1 MSILV
6 ENVSKKFGTTYAL
19 KNVNLEISSG
29 SLTALVGP
37 SGSGKSTLLRIIAGF
52 ETPEEGRVWL
62 FGNDATKQTIENRE
76 IGFVFQNYALF
87 PNLTV
92 FENIAFG
99 LKIKKLST
107 KDTTDRVR
115 ELLELIQLE
124 NFSETYPYQLSGGQR
139 QRVALAR
146 AMAIE
151 PKLLL
156 LDEPFGALDPKVRK
170 DLRNWLKTLHGQVPL
185 TTLLVTHDQQEAME
199 VADQLVV
206 FNQGQVAQ
214 FGTPKEIYDSPANNF
229 IMNFIGQANK
239 IHSDTPEQKKAV
251 LEQENEKLLTE
262 DSKENFTLYTRPH
275 GYYLLEKS
283 TEISPKKGVDVEI
296 KKIVYGES
304 LVKMDLLFTDNNEI
318 FKYQLSRKSFEKL
331 VERTIINPTVEETA
345 FSNES
350 LFLMKSEKK
359 SLDNVIEKFLKK
371 KFLLV
376 KRI

>member
-1 MSILV
+1 MSILI

-19 KNVNLEISSG
+19 KNVNLEITSG

-52 ETPEEGRVWL
+52 ENADDGRVWL

-87 PNLTV
+87 PTLTV
-92 FENIAFG
+92 WENIAFG
-99 LKIKKLST
+99 LKIKKVST
-107 KDTTDRVR
+107 KRITERVK

-124 NFSETYPYQLSGGQR
+124 SFAESYPYQLSGGQR

-170 DLRNWLKTLHGQVPL
+170 DLRNWLKQLHSQVPL

-206 FNQGQVAQ
+206 FSNGKVEQ
-214 FGTPKEIYDSPANNF
+214 FGTPKEIYDSPATDF
-229 IMNFIGQANK
+229 IMNFIGQSNK
-239 IHSDTPEQKKAV
+239 ISTTNNVIKTFFT
-251 LEQENEKLLTE
+251 NESQVFSMKREST
-262 DSKENFTLYTRPH
+262 TRSH
-275 GYYLLEKS
+275 GYYL
-283 TEISPKKGVDVEI
+283 TKKPLNQMSDQSVSNTVEVKI
-296 KKIVYGES
+296 KKIIYGES
-304 LVKMDLLFTDNNEI
+304 LVKLDLFILETQEI
-318 FKYQLSRKSFEKL
+318 FKYQTSRKVFEKL
-331 VERTIINPTVEETA
+331 VAEN
-345 FSNES
+345 S
-350 LFLMKSEKK
+350 LLPQAISVNQQVTNFVTNTFVLTKK
-359 SLDNVIEKFLKK
+359 E
-371 KFLLV
+371 
-376 KRI
+376 

>member
-1 MSILV
+1 MSILI

-19 KNVNLEISSG
+19 KNVNLEINPG

-52 ETPEEGRVWL
+52 ENSDTGRVWL
-62 FGNDATKQTIENRE
+62 FGNDATKQTIEQRE

-92 FENIAFG
+92 WENIAFG
-99 LKIKKLST
+99 LKIKKVAQKNIT
-107 KDTTDRVR
+107 ERVK

-124 NFSETYPYQLSGGQR
+124 NFSDSYPYQLSGGQR

-170 DLRNWLKTLHGQVPL
+170 DLRNWLKELHNQIPL

-199 VADQLVV
+199 IADQLVV
-206 FNQGQVAQ
+206 FNHGQVAQ

-229 IMNFIGQANK
+229 VMNFVGQSNK
-239 IHSDTPEQKKAV
+239 ISKVEDLMTKNEEILNSDQ
-251 LEQENEKLLTE
+251 
-262 DSKENFTLYTRPH
+262 SFYSRPH
-275 GYYLLEKS
+275 GYFLVKENFH
-283 TEISPKKGVDVEI
+283 SPANPKTKGLHVEI
-296 KKIVYGES
+296 KKIIYGES
-304 LVKMDLLFTDNNEI
+304 LVKFELLLLKTNEV
-318 FKYQLSRKSFEKL
+318 FKYQMSRKNFEKL
-331 VERTIINPTVEETA
+331 VEKTNEIKQSSNINDLI
-345 FSNES
+345 NS
-350 LFLMKSEKK
+350 LT
-359 SLDNVIEKFLKK
+359 NK
-371 KFLLV
+371 KFILL
-376 KRI
+376 KREIV

>member
-1 MSILV
+1 MSILI
-6 ENVSKKFGTTYAL
+6 ENVSKKFANTYAL

-52 ETPEEGRVWL
+52 ENADQGRVWL

-92 FENIAFG
+92 WENIAFG
-99 LKIKKLST
+99 LKLKKVST
-107 KDTTDRVR
+107 KRINERVK

-124 NFSETYPYQLSGGQR
+124 NFSDNYPHQLSGGQR

-170 DLRNWLKTLHGQVPL
+170 DLRNWLKELHSQVPL

-206 FNQGQVAQ
+206 FSNGKVEQ
-214 FGTPKEIYDSPANNF
+214 FGTPKEIYDSPATEF
-229 IMNFIGQANK
+229 IMNFIGQSNK
-239 IHSDTPEQKKAV
+239 VSTQRKNVEEFFKQNSQKFS
-251 LEQENEKLLTE
+251 NTSNYLL
-262 DSKENFTLYTRPH
+262 RPH
-275 GYYLLEKS
+275 GYYLTKQSSNNLSSSNVKNSLEV
-283 TEISPKKGVDVEI
+283 TI

-304 LVKMDLLFTDNNEI
+304 LVKLDLLILETDQI
-318 FKYQLSRKSFEKL
+318 FKYQTSRKNFENL
-331 VERTIINPTVEETA
+331 LT
-345 FSNES
+345 
-350 LFLMKSEKK
+350 LQMSEKMTYK
-359 SLDNVIEKFLKK
+359 LPDLLLNFSENKFILQKK
-371 KFLLV
+371 E
-376 KRI
+376 

>member
-1 MSILV
+1 MSILI

-19 KNVNLEISSG
+19 KNVNLEIASG

-52 ETPEEGRVWL
+52 ENIDEGRVWL
-62 FGNDATKQTIENRE
+62 FGKDATKQTIENRE

-92 FENIAFG
+92 WENIAFG
-99 LKIKKLST
+99 LKLKKVSP
-107 KDTTDRVR
+107 KRIQERVK

-124 NFSETYPYQLSGGQR
+124 SFAENYPYQLSGGQR

-146 AMAIE
+146 AIAIE

-170 DLRNWLKTLHGQVPL
+170 DLRNWLKQLHSQIPL

-206 FNQGQVAQ
+206 FSNGKVEQ
-214 FGTPKEIYDSPANNF
+214 FGTPKEIYDSPATEF

-239 IHSDTPEQKKAV
+239 IDTNADFLTAFFNNGVLTYENQTVKTLLTRLHGYTFNYQNSFDSINPQKEQKV
-251 LEQENEKLLTE
+251 VIEK
-262 DSKENFTLYTRPH
+262 
-275 GYYLLEKS
+275 
-283 TEISPKKGVDVEI
+283 II
-296 KKIVYGES
+296 YGET
-304 LVKMDLLFTDNNEI
+304 LIKLDLKLISTGQI
-318 FKYQLSRKSFEKL
+318 LKYQLSRKNFEKL
-331 VERTIINPTVEETA
+331 
-345 FSNES
+345 FSNKDTEQVNISTENVFS
-350 LFLMKSEKK
+350 LT
-359 SLDNVIEKFLKK
+359 
-371 KFLLV
+371 
-376 KRI
+376 KRD

>member
-1 MSILV
+1 MSILI

-19 KNVNLEISSG
+19 KNVNLEIGSG

-52 ETPEEGRVWL
+52 ENPDNGRVWL
-62 FGNDATKQTIENRE
+62 FGNDATRQTIENRE

-92 FENIAFG
+92 WGNIAFG
-99 LKIKKLST
+99 LKIKKVST
-107 KDTTDRVR
+107 KRITERVK

-124 NFSETYPYQLSGGQR
+124 SFADVYPHQLSGGQR

-146 AMAIE
+146 AIAIE

-170 DLRNWLKTLHGQVPL
+170 DLRNWLKQLHSQVPL

-206 FNQGQVAQ
+206 FSNGKVEQ
-214 FGTPKEIYDSPANNF
+214 FGTPKEIYDSPATEF
-229 IMNFIGQANK
+229 IMNFIGQSNK
-239 IHSDTPEQKKAV
+239 ISTKS
-251 LEQENEKLLTE
+251 
-262 DSKENFTLYTRPH
+262 SKIQNFFKTNSQTFSNSVDYAIRPH
-275 GYYLLEKS
+275 GYYLTEES
-283 TEISPKKGVDVEI
+283 TTSPKTTLKENQLIVEI

-304 LVKMDLLFTDNNEI
+304 LVKLDLLVLETQQI
-318 FKYQLSRKSFEKL
+318 FKYQTSRKLFEKL
-331 VERTIINPTVEETA
+331 IAQEVTAGLSTET
-345 FSNES
+345 
-350 LFLMKSEKK
+350 K
-359 SLDNVIEKFLKK
+359 SLSDKQFILTRKD
-371 KFLLV
+371 
-376 KRI
+376 

>member
-1 MSILV
+1 MSILI
-6 ENVSKKFGTTYAL
+6 ENVSKKFGNAYAL
-19 KNVNLEISSG
+19 KNVNLEITSG

-52 ETPEEGRVWL
+52 ENPDNGRVWL

-92 FENIAFG
+92 WENIAFG
-99 LKIKKLST
+99 LKIKKVST
-107 KDTTDRVR
+107 KRIAERVK

-124 NFSETYPYQLSGGQR
+124 SFAEAYPYQLSGGQR

-170 DLRNWLKTLHGQVPL
+170 DLRNWLKELHSQVPL

-206 FNQGQVAQ
+206 FSTGKVEQ
-214 FGTPKEIYDSPANNF
+214 FGTPKEIYDSPATEF
-229 IMNFIGQANK
+229 IMNFIGQSNK
-239 IHSDTPEQKKAV
+239 IMTENQTVKNFFTTDSNLITNQK
-251 LEQENEKLLTE
+251 
-262 DSKENFTLYTRPH
+262 DSVIRPH
-275 GYYLLEKS
+275 GYYLVKKASTDKNNQTNFNSLE
-283 TEISPKKGVDVEI
+283 VEI
-296 KKIVYGES
+296 KKVVYGES
-304 LVKMDLLFTDNNEI
+304 LVKLELLILETQQI
-318 FKYQLSRKSFEKL
+318 FKYQTSRKNFEKL
-331 VERTIINPTVEETA
+331 VTQNSISIESVPINEQLTNFVQST
-345 FSNES
+345 FV
-350 LFLMKSEKK
+350 LTKK
-359 SLDNVIEKFLKK
+359 E
-371 KFLLV
+371 
-376 KRI
+376 

>member
-1 MSILV
+1 MSILI

-52 ETPEEGRVWL
+52 ENADHGRVWL

-92 FENIAFG
+92 WENIAFG
-99 LKIKKLST
+99 LKLKKVST
-107 KDTTDRVR
+107 KRITERVK

-124 NFSETYPYQLSGGQR
+124 NFSENYPHQLSGGQR

-170 DLRNWLKTLHGQVPL
+170 DLRNWLKELHNQVPL

-206 FNQGQVAQ
+206 FSNGKVEQ
-214 FGTPKEIYDSPANNF
+214 FGTPKEIYDSPATEF
-229 IMNFIGQANK
+229 IMNFIGQSNK
-239 IHSDTPEQKKAV
+239 ISTETNDINAFFKNTSQTFS
-251 LEQENEKLLTE
+251 NTNGYLL
-262 DSKENFTLYTRPH
+262 RPH
-275 GYYLLEKS
+275 GYYLIKDSKHFQISTNSQNQLEVK
-283 TEISPKKGVDVEI
+283 I

-304 LVKMDLLFTDNNEI
+304 LVKLDLLILETNQM
-318 FKYQLSRKSFEKL
+318 FKYQTSRKNFENL
-331 VERTIINPTVEETA
+331 IFSHSSVSDNNNFSPVVEE
-345 FSNES
+345 FINQKF
-350 LFLMKSEKK
+350 FLQKK
-359 SLDNVIEKFLKK
+359 E
-371 KFLLV
+371 
-376 KRI
+376 

>member
-1 MSILV
+1 MSILI

-19 KNVNLEISSG
+19 KNVNLEIGSG

-52 ETPEEGRVWL
+52 ENSDNGRVWL

-92 FENIAFG
+92 WENIAFG
-99 LKIKKLST
+99 LKIKKVST
-107 KDTTDRVR
+107 KRITERVK

-124 NFSETYPYQLSGGQR
+124 SFADAYPHQLSGGQR

-146 AMAIE
+146 AIAIE

-170 DLRNWLKTLHGQVPL
+170 DLRNWLKQLHSQVPL

-206 FNQGQVAQ
+206 FSNGKVEQ
-214 FGTPKEIYDSPANNF
+214 FGTPKEIYDSPATEF
-229 IMNFIGQANK
+229 IMNFIGQSNK
-239 IHSDTPEQKKAV
+239 ISTQSSKI
-251 LEQENEKLLTE
+251 QEFFKTNSQTFANSV
-262 DSKENFTLYTRPH
+262 DYAIRPH
-275 GYYLLEKS
+275 GYYLTQESGGVQKILSEKQLA
-283 TEISPKKGVDVEI
+283 VEI
-296 KKIVYGES
+296 QKIVYGES
-304 LVKMDLLFTDNNEI
+304 LVKLDLLVLETQQI
-318 FKYQLSRKSFEKL
+318 FKYQTSRKLFEKL
-331 VERTIINPTVEETA
+331 IAP
-345 FSNES
+345 NENYREQTNFVLS
-350 LFLMKSEKK
+350 SEWPSGLGKRFILTKK
-359 SLDNVIEKFLKK
+359 D
-371 KFLLV
+371 
-376 KRI
+376 